1 MKKLGVIAMSAV
13 VLFALSGM
21 MLAEGAAPAGKDGRE
36 SKRMMGPKM
45 ALAMASELN
54 LTSEQMEKLKKISD
68 ETPVKAFGK
77 DEMKSNREALKAEMG
92 KDLPDEAKVGAII
105 DKMSDSRKAAM
116 KQRMHTALAVS
127 AVLTKEQKE
136 ILKKKMEEKKGAWG
150 RRAGKFKDKDGK

>member
-1 MKKLGVIAMSAV
+1 MKKFGVIAMSAV

-36 SKRMMGPKM
+36 SRRVIGPKM
-45 ALAMASELN
+45 VLAMASELN
-54 LTSEQMEKLKKISD
+54 LTSDQMEKLKKISD
-68 ETPVKAFGK
+68 ETPAKATDK

-92 KDLPDEAKVGAII
+92 KDSPDEAKIGAII

-116 KQRMHTALAVS
+116 KLRMHTALAVT
-127 AVLTKEQKE
+127 AVLTKEQRE

-150 RRAGKFKDKDGK
+150 KRAGKSKYSGGK